1 MLELFQ
7 DCHPTPSWHF
17 TNCVLF
23 YSKMKLTHTE
33 AHVRVG
39 VEVHMCKCVLVSIQL
54 ERQANWVLL
63 LPNSLFIHI
72 KKTHF
77 EIATCCLLPTFLFSV
92 VCHRESIIKASPK
105 QSFCARY
112 RRVSIGGSGLWK
124 SFLLRVPEKSER
136 AKSIFCSHTLDHC

>member
-1 MLELFQ
+1 MLKLFQ

-17 TNCVLF
+17 MNCVLL

-39 VEVHMCKCVLVSIQL
+39 VEVNVQMLLVSIQL
-54 ERQANWVLL
+54 ERQADWVLW
-63 LPNSLFIHI
+63 LPNSLFVHI

-77 EIATCCLLPTFLFSV
+77 EMATCSLLPTFLFSV
-92 VCHRESIIKASPK
+92 VCCRESRIKASPK

-112 RRVSIGGSGLWK
+112 RRVSTGGSGLWK

-136 AKSIFCSHTLDHC
+136 AKSIFYSHTLDHC